1 MYWLNFSVM
10 RKFPETCPLPDK
22 YRPGASC
29 KLDPEECE
37 DVLAWLISQRVIA
50 MPAPRV
56 IPAAMPVVLA
66 QSRVPQVHVDEPE
79 EVSIRK
85 VTTARASRV
94 AREKRLPDAMERER
108 MAAGGAAAVRPPPVT
123 AMAGRHVKQACPN
136 PECNKLCAISK
147 SRYL

>member
-37 DVLAWLISQRVIA
+37 DVLTWLISQRVIA

-66 QSRVPQVHVDEPE
+66 QMRVSSVHVDEPE
-79 EVSIRK
+79 EVPIRK

-94 AREKRLPDAMERER
+94 AREKRLSDAMERER
-108 MAAGGAAAVRPPPVT
+108 MSTGGAAAARPPTVT
-123 AMAGRHVKQACPN
+123 AMAGTCIKRACPN
-136 PECNKLCAISK
+136 LECKKFCAISK
-147 SRYL
+147 AGYL